1 MGVAADLVRG
11 RSAFDKHDW
20 TEAHANLRAADARS
34 RLEAEDLERL
44 AIAAMLTGLEE
55 ESAQV
60 FQRAHNAY
68 LKSNETERAVR
79 CAIHLIMSLVNR
91 GEMAQAGGWLAR
103 SRRLLDDGQR
113 DCVEQGYLLVPAA
126 LQTLMQ
132 GDVAAA
138 SEMFE
143 RAIAIAS
150 RFEDHDLQA
159 MGRLGRGQSLIGLGD
174 VAAGVAYFDE
184 NMVSV
189 TNGEISP
196 IIAGV
201 IYCAVIEGC
210 RAIFDLRRAHEWT
223 ESLNHWCESQP
234 GLVQFR
240 GNCLTYRAQ
249 IMQLH
254 GEWTEAIAEAGKAS
268 ARLSTPRL
276 QPAAGDAFYQLGEL
290 YRLRGDF
297 SAAEAAFTQASHA
310 GRSPHPGLALVRLTT
325 GYVAEAAA
333 AMRREREEAQVLVS
347 RASIL
352 PAFVEVML
360 AAGDLAA
367 AGEGAEELIAAS
379 ATLNA
384 PYLRALAAYAKG
396 SVQLA
401 SGEHRQAL
409 DSLRGTV
416 TLWRE
421 LGAPYEA
428 ARTRALIGL
437 ACRELGDAESAA
449 MELDAA
455 HRAFTSLGAAPDAAR
470 VEALSGKPAK
480 VAGGLS
486 AREVEVVRLI
496 AAGKSNRSIA
506 TELFISEKTVAR
518 HVSNIFTKLGVST
531 RAAATA
537 YAYEHGLQARRT

>member
-1 MGVAADLVRG
+1 MGAATDLARG

-20 TEAHANLRAADARS
+20 AEANANFRAADARS

-44 AIAAMLTGLEE
+44 AIAAMLAGLEE

-68 LKSNETERAVR
+68 LKGNEPERAVR

-132 GDVAAA
+132 GDVEAA
-138 SEMFE
+138 SGMFE
-143 RAIAIAS
+143 RVIAIAS

-174 VAAGVAYFDE
+174 AAAGVAYFDE

-196 IIAGV
+196 IIAGM

-210 RAIFDLRRAHEWT
+210 RSIFDLRRAREWT
-223 ESLNHWCESQP
+223 ESLNQWCESQP

-254 GEWTEAIAEAGKAS
+254 GEWAEAIVEAGKAS

-276 QPAAGDAFYQLGEL
+276 QPAAGDAYYQLGEL

-297 SAAEAAFTQASHA
+297 SAAEAAYTQASQA
-310 GRSPHPGLALVRLTT
+310 GRSPHPGLALIRLAT
-325 GYVAEAAA
+325 GQVAAA
-333 AMRREREEAQVLVS
+333 AAGVRREREEAQGLVN

-360 AAGDLAA
+360 AAGDIAA
-367 AGEGAEELIAAS
+367 AEQGAEELTAA
-379 ATLNA
+379 AAALQA

-409 DSLRGTV
+409 DSFRAAV
-416 TLWRE
+416 ALWRE
-421 LGAPYEA
+421 LDAPYEA
-428 ARTRALIGL
+428 AKTRALIGL
-437 ACRELGDAESAA
+437 ACRELGDADSAA

-455 HRAFTSLGAAPDAAR
+455 HRAFTTLGAAPDAVR
-470 VEALSGKPAK
+470 VEALSGRPAK
-480 VAGGLS
+480 ATGGLS
-486 AREVEVVRLI
+486 AREVEVIRLI
-496 AAGKSNRSIA
+496 ASGRSNRAIA
-506 TELFISEKTVAR
+506 AELFISEKTAAR

-537 YAYEHGLQARRT
+537 YAYEHGLQPRRT

>member
-1 MGVAADLVRG
+1 MGAATDLARG

-20 TEAHANLRAADARS
+20 AEAHANFRAADARS

-44 AIAAMLTGLEE
+44 AIAAMLAGLEE

-68 LKSNETERAVR
+68 LKANEPERAVR

-132 GDVAAA
+132 GDVEAA
-138 SEMFE
+138 SGMFE
-143 RAIAIAS
+143 RVIAIAS

-174 VAAGVAYFDE
+174 AAAGVAYFDE

-196 IIAGV
+196 IIAGM

-210 RAIFDLRRAHEWT
+210 RAIFDLRRAREWT
-223 ESLNHWCESQP
+223 ESLNQWCESQP
-234 GLVQFR
+234 GLVQFH
-240 GNCLTYRAQ
+240 GNCLTFRAQ
-249 IMQLH
+249 IMQLQ
-254 GEWTEAIAEAGKAS
+254 GEWTEAIVEAGKAS

-276 QPAAGDAFYQLGEL
+276 QPAAGEAYYQLGEL

-297 SAAEAAFTQASHA
+297 SAAEAAFTQASQA
-310 GRSPHPGLALVRLTT
+310 GRSPHPGLALVRLAT
-325 GYVAEAAA
+325 GQVAAAAA
-333 AMRREREEAQVLVS
+333 AMRREREEARGLVN

-360 AAGDLAA
+360 AAGDVAAAEQGAGELAA
-367 AGEGAEELIAAS
+367 ASAA
-379 ATLNA
+379 LKA

-409 DSLRGTV
+409 DSFRAAV
-416 TLWRE
+416 ALWRE
-421 LGAPYEA
+421 LDAPYEA

-437 ACRELGDAESAA
+437 ACRGLGDADSAA

-455 HRAFTSLGAAPDAAR
+455 HRAFTTLGAAPDAAR
-470 VEALSGKPAK
+470 VEAWSGGPAK
-480 VAGGLS
+480 ATGGLS
-486 AREVEVVRLI
+486 AREIEVIRLI
-496 AAGKSNRSIA
+496 ASGRSNRAIA
-506 TELFISEKTVAR
+506 AELFISEKTAAR

-537 YAYEHGLQARRT
+537 YAYEHGLQPRRT